1 MLAAIKCKVKMS
13 AMRASEKKVSK
24 DTYEISSI
32 KLETGCKQEV
42 SESFTL

>member
-1 MLAAIKCKVKMS
+1 MLAATKCKVKMS
-13 AMRASEKKVSK
+13 TMCASEKKVSK